1 MYLIQIDTFSSNYI
15 SLTTPEQIKAQADG
29 TPIPGQKPFTT
40 TTTDY
45 GTVFQQELDAIIA
58 MEEIRPHVP
67 LNQSLKLVKV
77 KEVCEIY
84 YFIEM
89 SYNKEQITIGKTWS
103 YKNKGTPFLL
113 SRQYYT
119 LNQFDEFV
127 TKLKELKLEVINV
140 YHNKILAIHALNP
153 YNL

>member
-1 MYLIQIDTFSSNYI
+1 MYLIQIDTFTSNYI
-15 SLTTPEQIKAQADG
+15 SLIPPDQIKAKADG

-40 TTTDY
+40 TIADY
-45 GTVFQQELDAIIA
+45 GTVFQEELDAVIA
-58 MEEIRPHVP
+58 MEEVRPHVP

-89 SYNKEQITIGKTWS
+89 SYNKEQLVIGKTWS
-103 YKNKGTPFLL
+103 YKNRGTPTLL
-113 SRQYYT
+113 SKQWYN
-119 LNQFDEFV
+119 LNQFNKFV

-140 YHNKILAIHALNP
+140 HHNKILAIHALNP